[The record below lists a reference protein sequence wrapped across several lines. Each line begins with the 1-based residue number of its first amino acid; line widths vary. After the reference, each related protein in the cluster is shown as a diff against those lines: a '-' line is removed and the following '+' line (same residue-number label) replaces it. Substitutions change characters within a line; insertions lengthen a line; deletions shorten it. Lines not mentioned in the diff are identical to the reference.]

1 MKIEA
6 YSSVSSIQPSQ
17 VGMEDTSETHAEEN
31 RSSYDTLQISEEEEG
46 TGCCSWLTD
55 TLYCCFIAPLLSC
68 WNCMSSCVSW
78 FFTSNYL
85 TLENFE
91 EIANKLNNTQNG
103 IDEKTFLELLDW
115 AFDNPQAFNQVYQ
128 QIQDLQRGAS
138 ERFISAFQRFV
149 LSKAGFKSPEDP
161 VLKEINNTRLEPLLK
176 TALILSTSFSNN
188 DFPEVLKPLIPKMK
202 DFIAK
207 NTKGTLIE
215 QYEMLPL
222 YFKHLL
228 QKDPTSFFMQ
238 FFKEWLANAS
248 SYSNYICKWFHA
260 IQRQV
265 KSRSILS
272 LKRYILEDLDEDHLI
287 VQILN
292 NNAIIETLKETNH
305 GKGWLNPITSQKAA
319 SDIFGIILNIFSKT
333 EYAPILQQILLKIE
347 DEHDRRF
354 ANKFQLALQ
363 LIALYLV

>member
-6 YSSVSSIQPSQ
+6 HTSFNSIHPSQ
-17 VGMEDTSETHAEEN
+17 VGTEQLPEFGTHRN
-31 RSSYDTLQISEEEEG
+31 RSGYDTLQRGHQEEG

-91 EIANKLNNTQNG
+91 EIANKLTNRENQ
-103 IDEKTFLELLDW
+103 IDEKTLLELLNW
-115 AFDNPQAFNQVYQ
+115 ALDNPQAFKQVYQ
-128 QIQDLQRGAS
+128 QIQRRTSHESQ
-138 ERFISAFQRFV
+138 RFISAFQGVV
-149 LSKAGFKSPEDP
+149 LSKAGFENSQDP
-161 VLKEINNTRLEPLLK
+161 VLNEIKNARLEPLFQ

-207 NTKGTLIE
+207 NTKGTLVE
-215 QYEMLPL
+215 QYKVLPL

-228 QKDPTSFFMQ
+228 QKDPISFFMQ

-248 SYSNYICKWFHA
+248 YISKWLEA
-260 IQRQV
+260 IRKKAKNQNV
-265 KSRSILS
+265 S
-272 LKRYILEDLDEDHLI
+272 LKDYILQGLDNDHPI
-287 VQILN
+287 AKILN
-292 NNAIIETLKETNH
+292 NNTIRANREEVFFN
-305 GKGWLNPITSQKAA
+305 
-319 SDIFGIILNIFSKT
+319 SDRSTQAVSNIFREISNIFLDT
-333 EYAPILQQILLKIE
+333 ECERILQEIISKIE
-347 DEHDRRF
+347 DKQNTTF
-354 ANKFQLALQ
+354 ANKFK
-363 LIALYLV
+363 IALFLSRGT